1 LGSRVR
7 DGCGRRRA
15 RRSVKRKHLELAL
28 LSGEGIKVVSD
39 AFHICKESG
48 GNVTLHRREA
58 EVAHNFTQLVITP
71 AAAHVTD
78 RIPDTVLVRAVAPV
92 QDSLDLQKLEHL
104 VVHEA
109 HEAALANRRRQD
121 CRDDE

>member
-7 DGCGRRRA
+7 DGRGRRRA
-15 RRSVKRKHLELAL
+15 RRSVKRKHLELA
-28 LSGEGIKVVSD
+28 
-39 AFHICKESG
+39 
-48 GNVTLHRREA
+48 RRKA

-92 QDSLDLQKLEHL
+92 QDSLDLQKLEHF

-109 HEAALANRRRQD
+109 HEAAIANRRRQD